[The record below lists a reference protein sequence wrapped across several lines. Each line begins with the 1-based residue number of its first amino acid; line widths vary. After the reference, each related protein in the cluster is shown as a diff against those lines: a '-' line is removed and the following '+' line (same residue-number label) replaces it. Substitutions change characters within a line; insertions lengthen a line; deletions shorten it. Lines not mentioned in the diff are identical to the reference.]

1 MTLVPPDLLA
11 AEAAVRVDLKSL
23 ATALVFAFAAGGAPE
38 HFDDAVA
45 AARLP
50 PTSWEKADFA
60 RDVYLDELVARCMPV
75 RIGGAVHRAN
85 ARYVARVLGE
95 PPRDDDDLR
104 LRRAVLTELAGSPE
118 RRAEL
123 EKVYLAIARLRAILC
138 TGRTLSARGRRVE
151 VLRATR
157 EAFELLAW
165 SFDGATSALGRLRA
179 FGAEVVASP
188 GHVRLVQLLDHDEH
202 HGSLD
207 LRVRVGADGEVRAME
222 IVGVRENSSNPF
234 HVGVLRRFFA
244 RLLLFFR
251 GWRTTRD
258 EVAERLLSEVFAGV
272 EEPLSLLFQLMGDIE
287 PYLASLGLRDRA
299 GAEGLAMAL
308 PEVAAP
314 GDGMLLEGLF
324 NPLLLAAGV
333 HPVACTVR
341 AAPGAV
347 VVVTGPNS
355 GGKTRLLQAIAIA
368 QTFAAAGL
376 FVPVSGGRLPRA
388 PGLFASL
395 YEEPRPDAPE
405 GHLGMEL
412 LRIRR
417 LFDRLDAGSVVVVD
431 ELCSGT
437 NPSEGEEIARL
448 VVSLLPDL
456 GVQAFVTTHLLQFA
470 ARLAHERPIAGLDFL
485 QVELDADERPTYRF
499 VPGVAKTS
507 LAQKTAA
514 RLGVTREELLQRI
527 AARKHALLGPAPDS
541 DDPGSPV
548 PPSGEDATG
557 RASGEPPSGG
567 VGGPSGESGRPVQ
580 HVDRQDERRRP
591 SG

>member
-1 MTLVPPDLLA
+1 MPFAPPDLLA

-38 HFDDAVA
+38 HFDDPVA

-50 PTSWEKADFA
+50 PTTWEKADFA
-60 RDVYLDELVARCMPV
+60 RDVYLDDLVARCLPV
-75 RIGGAVHRAN
+75 RVGGTVQRAN
-85 ARYVARVLGE
+85 ARYLARVLGE
-95 PPRDDDDLR
+95 PPRDVADLR
-104 LRRAVLTELAGSPE
+104 LRRAVLTELAGSPA

-123 EKVYLAIARLRAILC
+123 ENVYAAIVRLRAILC
-138 TGRTLSARGRRVE
+138 TGRALSPRGRRIE
-151 VLRATR
+151 ILRAAR
-157 EAFELLAW
+157 EAFELLAS
-165 SFDGATSALGRLRA
+165 SFDGATSALARLRA
-179 FGAEVVASP
+179 FGLEVVASP
-188 GHVRLVQLLDHDEH
+188 QHVRLVQLLDHDEH
-202 HGSLD
+202 QGSLD

-222 IVGVRENSSNPF
+222 IVGVREDTSNPF
-234 HVGVLRRFFA
+234 HVGVLRRFFV

-272 EEPLSLLFQLMGDIE
+272 EEPTSLLFQLLGDIE

-299 GAEGLAMAL
+299 RAEGLAMSL

-314 GDGMLLEGLF
+314 GEGMLLEGLF

-376 FVPVSGGRLPRA
+376 FVPVQAGRVPRA

-448 VVSLLPDL
+448 VLSLLPDL

-470 ARLAHERPIAGLDFL
+470 GRLATERPIAGLDFL

-507 LAQKTAA
+507 LAQKAAA
-514 RLGVTREELLQRI
+514 RLGLTREELLQRI

-541 DDPGSPV
+541 DDPP
-548 PPSGEDATG
+548 G
-557 RASGEPPSGG
+557 REPASGDEPQAGSGDRTSGG
-567 VGGPSGESGRPVQ
+567 VDGAPGEGGRRVQ